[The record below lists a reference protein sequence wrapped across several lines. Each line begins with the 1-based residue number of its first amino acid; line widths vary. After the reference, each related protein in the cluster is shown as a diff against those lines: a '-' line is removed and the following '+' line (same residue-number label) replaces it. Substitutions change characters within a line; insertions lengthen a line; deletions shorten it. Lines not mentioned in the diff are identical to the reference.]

1 MRKIA
6 FALAASVLAIGPA
19 HAQKMTEPEY
29 IGQVNYINAD
39 STTTLMETEPA
50 SMNTKNNGLSFVPV
64 AGMFLGKGQAF
75 IAVKGTKSMTK
86 LPAKGIKFLVR
97 VKDNDEDPK
106 GQVGIIKF
114 DVKKKER
121 RYLMAEAGL
130 VSGVKDK
137 ISLNDFKYE
146 VKRFGEKSYLIEV
159 GDLKPGEYAITTGD
173 HKRLATFSVE

>member
-1 MRKIA
+1 MKKSLLLTI
-6 FALAASVLAIGPA
+6 SVFSYIGMS
-19 HAQKMTEPEY
+19 AQKMAEPEY
-29 IGQVNYINAD
+29 IGQVNYVNAD

-50 SMNTKNNGLSFVPV
+50 SMNTKNSGLSFVPV

-97 VKDNDEDPK
+97 VKDNEEDPK

-137 ISLNDFKYE
+137 ISLNDFKYD
-146 VKRFGEKSYLIEV
+146 VKRYGQKSYLIEV
-159 GDLKPGEYAITTGD
+159 GNLKPGEYAITTGD

>member
-1 MRKIA
+1 
-6 FALAASVLAIGPA
+6 
-19 HAQKMTEPEY
+19 
-29 IGQVNYINAD
+29 
-39 STTTLMETEPA
+39 
-50 SMNTKNNGLSFVPV
+50 
-64 AGMFLGKGQAF
+64 
-75 IAVKGTKSMTK
+75 MTK

-97 VKDNDEDPK
+97 VKDNEEDPK

-137 ISLNDFKYE
+137 ISLNDFKYD
-146 VKRFGEKSYLIEV
+146 VKRYGQKSYLIEV

>member
-1 MRKIA
+1 MKKSLLLIISA
-6 FALAASVLAIGPA
+6 FTCIGMN
-19 HAQKMTEPEY
+19 AQKMAEPEY
-29 IGQVNYINAD
+29 IGQVNYVNAD

-50 SMNTKNNGLSFVPV
+50 STHAKGNGMFFVPV
-64 AGMFLGKGQAF
+64 AGSFLGKSQCF
-75 IAVKGTKSMTK
+75 LVVKGTKSMTS

-97 VKDNDEDPK
+97 VKDNEEDPK

-114 DVKKKER
+114 EVKKKER

-137 ISLNDFKYE
+137 ISLNDFKYD
-146 VKRFGEKSYLIEV
+146 VKRFGQKSYLIEV